1 MRRFGLGQPTV
12 SAPADLTGL
21 PDNELVSVAQTNPK
35 AFGVLFDRYWDAIFR
50 FCYFRLDD
58 WHEAEDVASQ
68 ILSNAFTSL
77 SHFHADNP
85 EQSFRAWLYG
95 IARNVLGNTWRY
107 ANRHPSTSIETVL
120 HLRDSGESVEDRV
133 ERDEE
138 HELLFELMGG
148 LPADQRELLE
158 LRLAGLSATEIGVVL
173 GRSPDAIRKAQS
185 RVFAAMRAAA
195 AETPIRESGR
205 RNG

>member
-1 MRRFGLGQPTV
+1 MRRFGLGQPTT

-21 PDNELVSVAQTNPK
+21 PDNELVSVAQINPK

-68 ILSNAFTSL
+68 IFSHAFASSARFRSDDLDQT
-77 SHFHADNP
+77 
-85 EQSFRAWLYG
+85 FRAWLYG

-120 HLRDSGESVEDRV
+120 HLPDGGESVEDRV
-133 ERDEE
+133 VRDEE
-138 HELLFELMGG
+138 QELLFALMAG

-185 RVFAAMRAAA
+185 RVFAAMRTAAT
-195 AETPIRESGR
+195 ETPIRESGR